1 MQPVDERSHD
11 LGERIPAT
19 VRMTVQEAA
28 AALGIAVE
36 AVRGRMHRGKYQKE
50 KDDEGQ
56 VFVLLSHDQL
66 PNVQGEVKERP
77 GKRLGSS
84 LGERSCEQS
93 RTFGTTVYKRKDD
106 ADTELVEEL
115 RGKLAYL
122 KEIIITRDEELRRK
136 DTIIMQMV
144 QRIPELEALQESR
157 ESPQTSSKDNDG
169 ESAFGANRATLLVA
183 NILWGLRPV

>member
-50 KDDEGQ
+50 KDYEGR
-56 VFVLLSHDQL
+56 VFVLLSRDQV
-66 PNVQGEVKERP
+66 PNVQREVKEHSTEQS
-77 GKRLGSS
+77 GSS
-84 LGERSCEQS
+84 LRERSDEHS
-93 RTFGTTVYKRKDD
+93 RTCGPTVHKRKDD
-106 ADTELVEEL
+106 ADTELIEEL
-115 RGKLAYL
+115 RGKVAYL

-169 ESAFGANRATLLVA
+169 ESAFRANRATLLVA
-183 NILWGLRPV
+183 NIFWG

>member
-56 VFVLLSHDQL
+56 VFVLLSDDQL
-66 PNVQGEVKERP
+66 PNVQGEVKEQS
-77 GKRLGSS
+77 GKRLDSS
-84 LGERSCEQS
+84 LGERSYERS

-115 RGKLAYL
+115 RGEVAYL

-169 ESAFGANRATLLVA
+169 ESAFRANRATLLVA